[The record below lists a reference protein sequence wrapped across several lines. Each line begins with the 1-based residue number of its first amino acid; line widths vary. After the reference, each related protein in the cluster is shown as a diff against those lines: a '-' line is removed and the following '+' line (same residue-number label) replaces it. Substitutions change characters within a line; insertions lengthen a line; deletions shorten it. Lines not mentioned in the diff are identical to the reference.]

1 METQISVIRKLY
13 GKVLS
18 WWTLYFLR
26 REKLFICKYVF
37 ENIHSIHYSIYV
49 HFLKTTND
57 DSWKFVGYIPISWNS
72 TAISKMVIP
81 FWWWKTLS
89 WKLVVRKPIYKKWWL
104 DFHGY
109 SQWLYLVYRRATYWQ
124 GDELCYPIH
133 PLPGTWEH
141 VLGQSWWKGVHPQD
155 TSDTPQKTN
164 MEIDNWWFVRELPF
178 PKGGSFRF
186 DICFRGA
193 FSFGTPKREWFNKLQ
208 IHHGHKKF
216 FFLISLFGETLMNQ
230 NCIFGIIPINSHISS
245 S

>member
-1 METQISVIRKLY
+1 MLRVWGMFQVIWGSFL
-13 GKVLS
+13 KVL
-18 WWTLYFLR
+18 LR
-26 REKLFICKYVF
+26 QLLGRHGNSNFWKFWADELFIFYGGKSFSYI
-37 ENIHSIHYSIYV
+37 NMY
-49 HFLKTTND
+49 LKTYIVYTIVYMYIFWRLLMMIPGSLSAIYPYPGIQQPFRKWWFLFD
-57 DSWKFVGYIPISWNS
+57 DE
-72 TAISKMVIP
+72 
-81 FWWWKTLS
+81 
-89 WKLVVRKPIYKKWWL
+89 KPIYKKWWL

-155 TSDTPQKTN
+155 TPQKTN

-208 IHHGHKKF
+208 IHHGHKKLVF
-216 FFLISLFGETLMNQ
+216 
-230 NCIFGIIPINSHISS
+230 
-245 S
+245 